1 MRWSRPLGFDAPDGE
16 RRRPA
21 HPPSRIARVFE
32 PCLRLN
38 ASRDRHSGG
47 FGLGLAIVR
56 RIALV
61 HGGDVRLDAAAA
73 GGARFAVLLPAMTI
87 PPL

>member
-1 MRWSRPLGFDAPDGE
+1 M
-16 RRRPA
+16 
-21 HPPSRIARVFE
+21 FE

-38 ASRDRHSGG
+38 ASRDRRSGG
-47 FGLGLAIVR
+47 FGQGLAIVQR
-56 RIALV
+56 SGLV
-61 HGGDVRLDAAAA
+61 HGGDIRLDAAAA